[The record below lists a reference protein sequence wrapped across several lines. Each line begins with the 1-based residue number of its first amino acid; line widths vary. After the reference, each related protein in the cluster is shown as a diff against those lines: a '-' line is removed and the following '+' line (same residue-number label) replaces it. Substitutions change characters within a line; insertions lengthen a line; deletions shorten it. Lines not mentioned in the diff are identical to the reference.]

1 MIIDDQQ
8 FPMGQNRDQ
17 VLAPLAVT
25 LTFQKFDVF
34 ANVNGGSSTG
44 QSQAIRIGLAKA
56 LSHYDPTY
64 SVLLS
69 KGRCSGQELS
79 LAGLLTADPRKVE
92 RKKPGHRKAR
102 KPQQWVKR

>member
-1 MIIDDQQ
+1 M
-8 FPMGQNRDQ
+8 FPMGHNRDQ

-25 LTFQKFDVF
+25 LTYQKFDIL
-34 ANVNGGSSTG
+34 ANVTGGGTTG
-44 QSQAIRIGLAKA
+44 QSEAIRVALSKA
-56 LSHYDPTY
+56 LSHYDPSY

-69 KGRCSGQELS
+69 KGMWLVWYDDYNI
-79 LAGLLTADPRKVE
+79 AGLLTADGRQVE